1 MLSISKFRVPLLLSL
16 LSHGQAAALADHPR
30 RVNTG
35 GERWFSRGAEE
46 CVAQVVG
53 PEAREQIC
61 RVANAVRV
69 LAALFLA
76 IHPPVRVS
84 NSHPTVQIAVPVTAL
99 ARHPFEPI
107 SSVIPV

>member
-53 PEAREQIC
+53 PEARAREHVLMRPESVRRAVVSLLLDALLCLLSHFQ
-61 RVANAVRV
+61 VACLVRV
-69 LAALFLA
+69 FSQNMPYLT
-76 IHPPVRVS
+76 R
-84 NSHPTVQIAVPVTAL
+84 T
-99 ARHPFEPI
+99 
-107 SSVIPV
+107 